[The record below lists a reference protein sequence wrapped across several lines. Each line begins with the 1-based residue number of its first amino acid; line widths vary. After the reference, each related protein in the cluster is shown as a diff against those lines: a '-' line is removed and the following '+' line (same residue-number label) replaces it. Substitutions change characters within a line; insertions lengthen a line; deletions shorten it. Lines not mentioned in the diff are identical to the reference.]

1 MPFQV
6 LGVGRDISDG
16 LYKLFNSKQDIVNK
30 KRQSEL
36 SKRTEWL
43 IQDIKNLQVLG
54 RSGMNNEAPCKVV
67 WDHICVF
74 ACAYPHARTH
84 T

>member
-1 MPFQV
+1 MRNENLIFPTPHMPFQV

-36 SKRTEWL
+36 TKRTEWL
-43 IQDIKNLQVLG
+43 I
-54 RSGMNNEAPCKVV
+54 
-67 WDHICVF
+67 
-74 ACAYPHARTH
+74 
-84 T
+84 